1 MGGLFEIGGVV
12 LAASQRQADIA
23 SQNIANMT
31 TAGYKSRHRFAELLS
46 ADGASAPRR
55 PQGNTAVDFS
65 QGKLMTT
72 ANPLDLAI
80 EGRGFF
86 VVQQGS
92 ATLYTRD
99 GAFHRDAQGRLAT
112 DSGAIVQLQS
122 GDYGTGTVSIQPDG
136 TILQSNEPVGK
147 LAVADFAD
155 PSVLSPVG
163 TGLFAAPPGRATDLG
178 SPKIRQGMLEASNV
192 STAEEM
198 ISLMAS
204 LRSAETGQRIV
215 QVQDDLLDRAITA
228 FGQS

>member
-1 MGGLFEIGGVV
+1 
-12 LAASQRQADIA
+12 
-23 SQNIANMT
+23 MT

-46 ADGASAPRR
+46 ADVPSASR
-55 PQGNTAVDFS
+55 PSQGNAAVDFS

-86 VVQQGS
+86 VVQQGNT
-92 ATLYTRD
+92 TLYTRN

-112 DSGAIVQLQS
+112 DGGAIVQLQS
-122 GDYGTGTVSIQPDG
+122 GDYGTGSVSIQPDG

-147 LAVADFAD
+147 LAVADFTD

-163 TGLFAAPPGRATDLG
+163 TGLFAAPPGSANDLG

-198 ISLMAS
+198 ISLMTS
-204 LRSAETGQRIV
+204 LRTAETGQRIV